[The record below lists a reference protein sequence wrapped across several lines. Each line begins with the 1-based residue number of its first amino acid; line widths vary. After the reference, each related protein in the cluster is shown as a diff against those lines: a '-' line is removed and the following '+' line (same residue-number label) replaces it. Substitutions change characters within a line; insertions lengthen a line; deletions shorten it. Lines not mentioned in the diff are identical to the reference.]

1 MIALVRTQGFPNY
14 LRFSFIFIYY
24 IKIILFDNRLK
35 ETRGCRAKALF
46 AIVDTKSTGAVIGP
60 CTRSLHLRQI
70 LDLAIDYIDPVSCAL
85 STTTSKDDCS
95 VTMIE
100 LNVVI

>member
-24 IKIILFDNRLK
+24 INIILYDNRVK
-35 ETRGCRAKALF
+35 ETRGCRALF
-46 AIVDTKSTGAVIGP
+46 AIVDTKRTGAVIGP